1 MPSPNSIFV
10 FFNKR
15 NRLYHKSSMWL
26 VLALFMVILLMMGR
40 TRSADLKF
48 KLNYFRP
55 SRQQGLSSRSEDR
68 MHLLL
73 PVEKLNYIRVCD
85 NLDIL

>member
-1 MPSPNSIFV
+1 
-10 FFNKR
+10 
-15 NRLYHKSSMWL
+15 MWL

-48 KLNYFRP
+48 KLNYFRL
-55 SRQQGLSSRSEDR
+55 SRQQGLSGSKDR